1 MARRLTVLKFG
12 GSVLGTEKDLPRAIS
27 EVYRWVRA
35 NDKVVVVASA
45 YYGTTDRLEARAK
58 QWGVD
63 LNPHAAAE
71 LIATGELTS
80 CSELT
85 MALSRSGLAAAYL
98 SPRAANMLSVGPVL
112 DSDPISLKVD
122 LIERL
127 LEDNDVVVIPGFVA
141 CDAIGATNLLG
152 RGGSDLSALFVAYRL
167 RARQCRLLKDTDGLY
182 EWDPKKPGPR
192 PRCFASVTWE
202 QALALEKRVLQ
213 PKALAFA
220 KEQNMAFDF
229 ACIGNEV
236 FTRVGAESTAF
247 RDLAQEPKVQRL
259 TLLGAGT
266 VGRGV
271 YDRLAALPDRYQPVA
286 VAVRNPDKHRDL
298 GDVPVFGNWQDALA
312 VESDVVVELMGGLE
326 SAAEAIR
333 TALNTRRHVVTGNKD
348 VIAEYGPELEAL
360 AQENGVTL
368 AYSAAVGGAVPMIER
383 VRHLRPQGIARLRG
397 VANGTCNFITDRVLD
412 GESYDSAVQ
421 TAIEIG
427 FAEADPSADLSGR
440 DAANKIAILA
450 REAFGKPCRLRDVDT
465 SGIDGVDWNEALE
478 QQRNGKRLRL
488 VVSAELVQGELR
500 AQVKP
505 EYVAETDPLAQARGG
520 GNALVVTLQDGTSEV
535 VRGLGA
541 GRYPTSEAVMADLLD
556 LSRLTQR
563 LPAEEPVPA

>member
-27 EVYRWVRA
+27 EVYRWVRQ
-35 NDKVVVVASA
+35 NDKVIVIASA
-45 YYGTTDRLEARAK
+45 FYGTTDRLESRAR
-58 QWGVD
+58 QWGLD

-71 LIATGELTS
+71 LVATGELTS

-85 MALSRSGLAAAYL
+85 MALSKSGLAAAYL
-98 SPRAANMLSVGPVL
+98 SPRAANLLSVGPVL
-112 DSDPISLKVD
+112 DSDPISLKVE

-141 CDAIGATNLLG
+141 CDAMGATNLLG

-182 EWDPKKPGPR
+182 EWDPKRPGDR

-236 FTRVGAESTAF
+236 FTRVGASTTAF
-247 RDLAQEPKVQRL
+247 REIAQDPKCLRV
-259 TLLGAGT
+259 TLLGLGT
-266 VGRGV
+266 VGKGV
-271 YDRLAALPDRYQPVA
+271 LDRLVALPDRFEVVA
-286 VAVRNPDKHRDL
+286 AAVKDPQKHREVS
-298 GDVPVFGNWQDALA
+298 VPIYNSVDEALK
-312 VESDVVVELMGGLE
+312 VESDVVVELIGGTD
-326 SAAEAIR
+326 AAVPAIR
-333 TALNTRRHVVTGNKD
+333 RALKMGCSVVTGNKNAVATHLD
-348 VIAEYGPELEAL
+348 EFS
-360 AQENGVTL
+360 TCR
-368 AYSAAVGGAVPMIER
+368 YSAAVGGAVPMIER
-383 VRHLRPQGIARLRG
+383 VRFLAAQGSILSIRG
-397 VANGTCNFITDRVLD
+397 VVNGTCNFITDRVLE
-412 GESYDSAVQ
+412 GQSYEDAVQ

-427 FAEADPSADLSGR
+427 FAEADPSSDLEGR
-440 DAANKIAILA
+440 DAAFKIAILA
-450 REAFGKPCRLRDVDT
+450 REAW
-465 SGIDGVDWNEALE
+465 GIQCGDFPIEGISKVDWDEAR
-478 QQRNGKRLRL
+478 QQLRGGKRLRL
-488 VVSAELVQGELR
+488 IASATVTPSGIAVSVG
-500 AQVKP
+500 P
-505 EYVAETDPLAQARGG
+505 EYIPENEPLAQTRGG
-520 GNALVVTLQDGTSEV
+520 GNCLEIKLSDGSKEV

-541 GRYPTSEAVMADLLD
+541 GRYPTTEAVMADLLD

-563 LPAEEPVPA
+563 LPEEEPVLR